1 MSQRVVLGRTII
13 ASSANEKLRWLNNI
27 FFKNCQPFSYLHFKR
42 FSIEI
47 FSTFLHI
54 LTYSWPIF
62 TPPPLRN
69 INYFWH
75 EPKNKNQE
83 KIYYL
88 QNSMPQLCSTYRWIP
103 CPRVESIGKVAYNKK
118 CVFDFGVYFKK
129 KMLNIKMTPLEYQT
143 LPQKS

>member
-1 MSQRVVLGRTII
+1 MKSYVGLTIYFLKT
-13 ASSANEKLRWLNNI
+13 ASHFLTFILRDFPLR
-27 FFKNCQPFSYLHFKR
+27 FFLHFY
-42 FSIEI
+42 I
-47 FSTFLHI
+47 FWHTLGQFL
-54 LTYSWPIF
+54 P
-62 TPPPLRN
+62 PPPLRN